1 MTFKSYS
8 ELKSLDT
15 FEERYNY
22 LRLKAGVGID
32 TFGHERYLNQRFYTS
47 REWRAVRN
55 EVITRDRGCDLGIS
69 GREIFGRVV
78 VHHMNP
84 MTPEEVVIG
93 KPHILDPEY
102 LISVAHITHNAI
114 HYGSFDT
121 AKRPM
126 EELLVERKSGDTI
139 PWRSYE

>member
-1 MTFKSYS
+1 MTFKSYQAMCQL
-8 ELKSLDT
+8 ET
-15 FEERYNY
+15 FEQRFNY

-47 REWRAVRN
+47 REWRDIRN

-69 GREIFGRVV
+69 GREIVGRVI

-84 MTPEEVVIG
+84 ITPEEVVNG
-93 KPHILDPEY
+93 HSEILDPY
-102 LISVAHITHNAI
+102 FLVAVSHITHNAI

-121 AKRPM
+121 LGPV
-126 EELLVERKSGDTI
+126 ESSLIVERKPGDTT
-139 PWRSYE
+139 PWRA

>member
-15 FEERYNY
+15 IEARYNY

-55 EVITRDRGCDLGIS
+55 EVITRDRGCDHDQPRAGI
-69 GREIFGRVV
+69 R
-78 VHHMNP
+78 
-84 MTPEEVVIG
+84 
-93 KPHILDPEY
+93 
-102 LISVAHITHNAI
+102 
-114 HYGSFDT
+114 
-121 AKRPM
+121 
-126 EELLVERKSGDTI
+126 EELSG
-139 PWRSYE
+139 